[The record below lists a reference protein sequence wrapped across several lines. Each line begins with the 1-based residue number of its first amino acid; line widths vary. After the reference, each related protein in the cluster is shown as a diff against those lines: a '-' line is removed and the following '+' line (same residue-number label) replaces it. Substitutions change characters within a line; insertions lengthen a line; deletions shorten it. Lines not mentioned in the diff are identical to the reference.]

1 MKRILLILAL
11 LCTLIANA
19 APRAVVLT
27 IDDEIDA
34 SAWRHTRRAI
44 EEMHSLPGGADFFI
58 LRLNT
63 YGGAV
68 DMADSIRTAILKL
81 DVPTAVY
88 IDHNAA
94 SAGAL
99 ISLACDTIIMAP
111 HATIGAATVVNGNGE
126 PMPVKYQ
133 SYWSSI
139 MRATAMAHGRYTPPG
154 DSVERWRRDPD
165 IAMDMV
171 NPDKAVSF
179 TAREAVDC
187 GIADGIADNFDDAL
201 RLMGCADA
209 ELIPFKPTF
218 TDNLLGF
225 LASTGVRAIL
235 IMLILGGIYM
245 EMHTPG
251 LGVAAGVAIVAAFLY
266 FLPIIVTGSMAPW
279 VVVLF
284 ILGIVLIALEV
295 FVIPGFGIT
304 GISGIICIIVSLLGA
319 MLGREALGGIDF
331 TGLGH
336 ACITLVIGIALAAG
350 VSWFLT
356 SRFGPARLRR
366 STTLEH
372 SQRTE
377 DGYIGVDSRL
387 ADLKGSIGTAITAL
401 RPAGKIRVGDTTCD
415 AVSRDGF
422 IEAGSRVKVVA
433 FETAQVY
440 VEKV

>member
-1 MKRILLILAL
+1 MKQLLFAISLLCSLIL
-11 LCTLIANA
+11 NA

-44 EEMHSLPGGADFFI
+44 DEMQALPGGADFFI

-68 DMADSIRTAILKL
+68 DMADSIRTAILRL
-81 DVPTAVY
+81 DIPTAVY

-139 MRATAMAHGRYTPPG
+139 MRATAMAHGRFIPPG
-154 DSVERWRRDPD
+154 DSVERWRRNPE

-171 NPDKAVSF
+171 NPEKAISL
-179 TAREAVDC
+179 TAQEAVDC
-187 GIADGIADNFDDAL
+187 GIADGIAPSFDDAL
-201 RLMGCADA
+201 MLMGCADA
-209 ELIPFKPTF
+209 QLIPFKPTF
-218 TDNLLGF
+218 TDSLLGF
-225 LASTGVRAIL
+225 LASAGVRAIL
-235 IMLILGGIYM
+235 ITLILGGIYM

-251 LGVAAGVAIVAAFLY
+251 LGVAAAVAIVAAFLY
-266 FLPIIVTGSMAPW
+266 FLPMIVTGSMAPW
-279 VVVLF
+279 IVVLF
-284 ILGIVLIALEV
+284 ILGIVLIALEI

-304 GISGIICIIVSLLGA
+304 GISGIVCIIISLLGA

-331 TGLGH
+331 SGLGR
-336 ACITLVIGIALAAG
+336 ACVTLVAGISLAAAG
-350 VSWFLT
+350 AWFLT
-356 SRFGPARLRR
+356 SRFGPARFRR
-366 STTLEH
+366 ATTLEH

-387 ADLKGSIGTAITAL
+387 ADLKGHSGNAVTDL
-401 RPAGKIRVGDTTCD
+401 RPAGKVKIGDITCD

-422 IEAGSRVKVVA
+422 IEAGSEVKVVA
-433 FETAQVY
+433 FEAAQVY

>member
-1 MKRILLILAL
+1 LLL
-11 LCTLIANA
+11 NA
-19 APRAVVLT
+19 SPRAVVLT

-44 EEMHSLPGGADFFI
+44 EEMHTLPGGADFFI

-68 DMADSIRTAILKL
+68 DMADSIRTALLRL

-111 HATIGAATVVNGNGE
+111 HATIGAATVVNGSGE

-139 MRATAMAHGRYTPPG
+139 MRATAMAHGRFTPPG
-154 DSVERWRRDPD
+154 DSVERWRRNPE

-171 NPDKAVSF
+171 NPEKAISL

-187 GIADGIADNFDDAL
+187 GIADGIAATFDDAL
-201 RLMGCADA
+201 QLMGFADA
-209 ELIPFKPTF
+209 ELVPFKPTF
-218 TDNLLGF
+218 TDSLLGF
-225 LASTGVRAIL
+225 LASAGVRAIL
-235 IMLILGGIYM
+235 ITLILGGIYM

-251 LGVAAGVAIVAAFLY
+251 LGVAAGVAIVAAILD
-266 FLPIIVTGSMAPW
+266 FLPMIVTGSMAPW

-304 GISGIICIIVSLLGA
+304 GISGIVCIIASLLGA

-331 TGLGH
+331 SGLGH
-336 ACITLVIGIALAAG
+336 ACVTLVAGIALAAAG
-350 VSWFLT
+350 AWFLT
-356 SRFGPARLRR
+356 SRFGPARFRR
-366 STTLEH
+366 ATTLDH

-377 DGYIGVDSRL
+377 DGYIGVDSSL
-387 ADLKGSIGTAITAL
+387 ADLKGQLGNAVTDL
-401 RPAGKIRVGDTTCD
+401 RPAGKVKIGDTTCD

-422 IEAGSRVKVVA
+422 IEAGSEIKVVA